1 MTSVDVGKTSL
12 LSVAAGLLSDPTND
26 LIQDSTI
33 RVNGEKGSLP
43 KSLVGVVWQEDL
55 LLPNLTVRE
64 TVRFAARLK
73 TPRYTSD
80 EDVDLLV
87 DETLSQ
93 LGLSGVKDSL
103 IGVPSGGVGRGISG
117 GERKRVSVAVELV
130 AKPSVLLLDEPTS
143 GESNASSDMIC
154 FNLTSHHQ
162 AHIRSG

>member
-1 MTSVDVGKTSL
+1 L

-26 LIQDSTI
+26 LLQGSTI
-33 RVNGEKGSLP
+33 RVNGEKGALP
-43 KSLVGVVWQEDL
+43 KNLVGVVWQEDL

-73 TPRYTSD
+73 SPSGTSD
-80 EDVDLLV
+80 KDVDLLV

-93 LGLSGVKDSL
+93 LGLDGVKDSL
-103 IGVPSGGVGRGISG
+103 IGVSSGGVGRGISG

-143 GESNASSDMIC
+143 GESDIVY
-154 FNLTSHHQ
+154 
-162 AHIRSG
+162 SGMLLFSITHNNQ